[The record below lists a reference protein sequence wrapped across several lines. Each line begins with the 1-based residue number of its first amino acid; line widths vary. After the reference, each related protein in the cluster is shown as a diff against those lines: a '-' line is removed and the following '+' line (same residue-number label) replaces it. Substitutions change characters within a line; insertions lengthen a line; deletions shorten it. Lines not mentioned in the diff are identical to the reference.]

1 MMRFGMCSK
10 VLPGIQNSAGR
21 RLFLRVFLA
30 VWLLGALL
38 AGAQSASQRPLPDAA
53 QATRPPHRTRLILK
67 DGSYQLVMSYR
78 IEGSTVHYVSAERAG
93 QEEDIPLALVDLPAT
108 KRYEKAHAPAE
119 EGAAGGQ
126 DGKPPVL
133 DPELARDEADR
144 ASRTPEVAPDLRLDT
159 EDAVLL
165 LDTFQGSPELVPL
178 VQTGGDLNR
187 STGHSILKSTLN
199 PMASSH
205 QIVEIKGTRA
215 PVQAHVDTPVLYLR
229 VGDDTGAPTGS
240 APLVVDT
247 HGAQGNAPV
256 TPSGGAA
263 TSDYVIVRADVRRDI
278 RILMSFRISA
288 LGSTH
293 RQEDVVETTSE
304 LLPGGHWMKLTPKE
318 PLGFGEYALME
329 VISDRDVNLGV
340 WDFGVHPTAPDN
352 RDALHPEPKRP
363 ATLERH
369 SVE

>member
-1 MMRFGMCSK
+1 MMRIGVHSE
-10 VLPGIQNSAGR
+10 VLPGIENSVGSR
-21 RLFLRVFLA
+21 FFLRFLLA
-30 VWLLGALL
+30 APLAGALL
-38 AGAQSASQRPLPDAA
+38 AGSAAAQGAGQRPLPDAA
-53 QATRPPHRTRLILK
+53 QAARAPHRTRLILK
-67 DGSYQLVMSYR
+67 DGSYQLVMSYS
-78 IEGSTVHYVSAERAG
+78 IDGSTVHYVSAERAG
-93 QEEDIPLALVDLPAT
+93 QQEDIPLALVDLPAT
-108 KRYEKAHAPAE
+108 RRYEKAHAPVE
-119 EGAAGGQ
+119 EDQA
-126 DGKPPVL
+126 GKPPIL
-133 DPELARDEADR
+133 DPELAREEADR
-144 ASRTPEVAPDLRLDT
+144 ASRTPAVAPDLRLDT

-165 LDTFQGSPELVPL
+165 LDTFQGAPELVPL

-215 PVQAHVDTPVLYLR
+215 AVQAHVDTPVLYLR

-240 APLVVDT
+240 APMVVDT
-247 HGAQGNAPV
+247 HGAQGNAPT
-256 TPSGGAA
+256 TPSGGSA
-263 TSDYVIVRADVRRDI
+263 TSDYVIVRADVRQDI

-293 RQEDVVETTSE
+293 RQEDVVETTTE

-318 PLGFGEYALME
+318 PLSFGEYALME

-352 RDALHPEPKRP
+352 RDALHPEPRRP
-363 ATLERH
+363 AALERH
-369 SVE
+369 SLE